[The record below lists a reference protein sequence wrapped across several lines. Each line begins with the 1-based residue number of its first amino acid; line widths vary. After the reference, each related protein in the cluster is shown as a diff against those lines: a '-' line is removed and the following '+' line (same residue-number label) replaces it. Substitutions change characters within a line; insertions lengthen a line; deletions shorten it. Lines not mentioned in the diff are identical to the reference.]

1 MLIQCS
7 TQDESSSKL
16 NQAVAGADADA
27 AVPKEQPDSSESN
40 SPHQP
45 TPAQETPLGSEK
57 QDVPEEPKVQLSK
70 EMEGTVDSSMFYYC
84 YFQII
89 RERDL
94 IKREWNNFIYVINF
108 LKAKMFSQSA

>member
-7 TQDESSSKL
+7 TQDERSSSKL
-16 NQAVAGADADA
+16 NQAVAGADTDA
-27 AVPKEQPDSSESN
+27 AVPMEQPDSSESN

-45 TPAQETPLGSEK
+45 TPVPVQETPLGSEK

-70 EMEGTVDSSMFYYC
+70 EMEGTVGSSMFYYC

-89 RERDL
+89 
-94 IKREWNNFIYVINF
+94 
-108 LKAKMFSQSA
+108 

>member
-7 TQDESSSKL
+7 TQDERSSSKL
-16 NQAVAGADADA
+16 NQAVAGADADADADA

-45 TPAQETPLGSEK
+45 TPFPAQETPLGSEK

-70 EMEGTVDSSMFYYC
+70 EMEGAVDSSMFYY
-84 YFQII
+84 FQII
-89 RERDL
+89 
-94 IKREWNNFIYVINF
+94 
-108 LKAKMFSQSA
+108 

>member
-7 TQDESSSKL
+7 TQDERSSSKL
-16 NQAVAGADADA
+16 NQAVAGADADADA

-40 SPHQP
+40 SPHQPTP

-70 EMEGTVDSSMFYYC
+70 EMEGAVDSSMFYY
-84 YFQII
+84 FQII
-89 RERDL
+89 
-94 IKREWNNFIYVINF
+94 
-108 LKAKMFSQSA
+108 

>member
-7 TQDESSSKL
+7 TQDERSSSKL

-27 AVPKEQPDSSESN
+27 DAAVPKEQPDSPESN
-40 SPHQP
+40 SPHQPTP

-70 EMEGTVDSSMFYYC
+70 EMEGTVDSSMFC

-94 IKREWNNFIYVINF
+94 IKR
-108 LKAKMFSQSA
+108 

>member
-7 TQDESSSKL
+7 TQDERSSSKL
-16 NQAVAGADADA
+16 NQAVAGADADADA

-45 TPAQETPLGSEK
+45 TPIPAQETPLGSEK

-94 IKREWNNFIYVINF
+94 IKR
-108 LKAKMFSQSA
+108 

>member
-7 TQDESSSKL
+7 TQDERSSSKL
-16 NQAVAGADADA
+16 YQAVAGADADA

-45 TPAQETPLGSEK
+45 TPIPAQETPLGSEK

-70 EMEGTVDSSMFYYC
+70 EMEGAVDSSMFYY
-84 YFQII
+84 FQII
-89 RERDL
+89 
-94 IKREWNNFIYVINF
+94 
-108 LKAKMFSQSA
+108 

>member
-7 TQDESSSKL
+7 TQDERSSSKL

-45 TPAQETPLGSEK
+45 TPIPAQETPLGSEK

-70 EMEGTVDSSMFYYC
+70 EMEGAVDSSMFYY
-84 YFQII
+84 FQII
-89 RERDL
+89 WERDL
-94 IKREWNNFIYVINF
+94 IKR
-108 LKAKMFSQSA
+108 

>member
-45 TPAQETPLGSEK
+45 TPTPAQETPLGSEK

-70 EMEGTVDSSMFYYC
+70 EMEGAVDSSMFYY
-84 YFQII
+84 FQII
-89 RERDL
+89 
-94 IKREWNNFIYVINF
+94 
-108 LKAKMFSQSA
+108 

>member
-7 TQDESSSKL
+7 TQDERSSSKL
-16 NQAVAGADADA
+16 NQAVAGADADADADA

-89 RERDL
+89 QERDL
-94 IKREWNNFIYVINF
+94 IKR
-108 LKAKMFSQSA
+108 

>member
-45 TPAQETPLGSEK
+45 TPIPAQETPLGSEK

-70 EMEGTVDSSMFYYC
+70 EMEGAVDSSMF
-84 YFQII
+84 II
-89 RERDL
+89 FKLSERET
-94 IKREWNNFIYVINF
+94 
-108 LKAKMFSQSA
+108 

>member
-7 TQDESSSKL
+7 TQDERSSSKR

-45 TPAQETPLGSEK
+45 TPIPAQETPLGSEK

-70 EMEGTVDSSMFYYC
+70 EMEGTVDSSVFY
-84 YFQII
+84 
-89 RERDL
+89 
-94 IKREWNNFIYVINF
+94 
-108 LKAKMFSQSA
+108 

>member
-7 TQDESSSKL
+7 TQDERSSSKL

-45 TPAQETPLGSEK
+45 TPIPAQETPLGSEK

-70 EMEGTVDSSMFYYC
+70 EMEGAVDSSMFYY
-84 YFQII
+84 FQII
-89 RERDL
+89 
-94 IKREWNNFIYVINF
+94 
-108 LKAKMFSQSA
+108 